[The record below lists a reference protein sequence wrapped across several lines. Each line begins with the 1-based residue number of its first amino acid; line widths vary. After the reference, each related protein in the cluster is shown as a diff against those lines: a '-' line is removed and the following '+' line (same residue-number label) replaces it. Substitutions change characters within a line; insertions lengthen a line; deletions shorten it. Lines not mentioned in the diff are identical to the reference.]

1 MNETGDS
8 TANGSG
14 TVRPI
19 LTGGE
24 QLRLDVGP
32 VRSGGGDKFHPVTPS
47 QAAQLL
53 RPQVESLRISIEA
66 LPDELIGA
74 NCYFQMTLLPNY
86 LAASYFPSQ
95 LLSAA
100 GLVAVGS
107 RPSAEIYTT
116 SQRSESTTSKSL
128 IVTGLPDSIARL
140 EGLVTSSGD
149 GSRSRKAA
157 FEQLREVSEIR
168 LPNVSEIVGS
178 TQRKTEVWEAVLH
191 PRGIDQRGD
200 FLALADGTF
209 EKWAAWVDSLDGEVV
224 AAYRR
229 SEAGLTFVPVR
240 LDPDVAEEASRFNPL
255 RSLRP
260 MPALRPIP
268 RSLLRGQPPRVM
280 PSSNPN
286 PIGQHVIAVFDGGL
300 QDDTELQAVQQ
311 SHLTCEAEDEE
322 GLRHGTAVTAAAVV
336 GMAEPG
342 LHLKRPSSAA
352 HHFRVWPCPD
362 SESDFYAYWVLD
374 QIEEVLRYEHF
385 PIVCLSLGPDVCVED
400 ADEPNRWTSTLDRI
414 AYEDDVLFVAAA
426 GNNGMADHATGLDRV
441 QVPADMAN
449 GISVGACNAAHGA
462 DWSRVAYS
470 AIGPGRTG
478 SRVQPHGV
486 QFGGDLSAGRPFF
499 GVQRDGH
506 LWETEGTSFACP
518 LVVDSLS
525 RLGARLDTVWRSANS
540 LRAFATHFAE
550 CHTTDESQVETGH
563 GRLLLDYE
571 PVLECEPNEVHLL
584 YQDRLN
590 RHDLLS
596 LALPIP
602 ETVESGRVAIRI
614 TLAFASPVEPTQ
626 PLEYTQ
632 ATIVPVFR
640 PHANKFRLTRESS
653 SRIVDIASEQEEA
666 RGLLAAGYQLGG
678 HPASRSLPGTVGPE
692 TELREGG
699 KWETVR
705 RFDMSMM
712 ASSLWYPRL
721 DLSYLARRAG
731 VFEGSAAPLDFTM
744 LVTARASKTISLYS
758 DVEAQFPVLSRLT
771 IDGSARV
778 DALASS

>member
-1 MNETGDS
+1 MNATGDS

-24 QLRLDVGP
+24 QLRLDVEP
-32 VRSGGGDKFHPVTPS
+32 TRSGGSDKFHPFTPG
-47 QAAQLL
+47 QAAQILW
-53 RPQVESLRISIEA
+53 PQVESLRMSLGA
-66 LPDELIGA
+66 LPEELIA
-74 NCYFQMTLLPNY
+74 AHCYFQMTLLPNY

-100 GLVAVGS
+100 GLIAVGS
-107 RPSAEIYTT
+107 RASAGVHRTPKKSEPATT
-116 SQRSESTTSKSL
+116 KSL
-128 IVTGLPDSIARL
+128 IVTGPPDSITSL
-140 EGLVTSSGD
+140 GELVTSSGD
-149 GSRSRKAA
+149 GPRIRKAA
-157 FEQLREVSEIR
+157 FEQLQEISEIR
-168 LPNVSEIVGS
+168 MPHMSELVGP
-178 TQRKTEVWEAVLH
+178 TQRNTGVWEAVLN
-191 PRGIDQRGD
+191 PRGVDQRGD
-200 FLALADGTF
+200 LVALADETF

-240 LDPDVAEEASRFNPL
+240 LDPDAVEEASRFNPL

-260 MPALRPIP
+260 MPALRPYP
-268 RSLLRGQPPRVM
+268 SSLLRGQPPRVM
-280 PSSNPN
+280 PPSNPN
-286 PIGQHVIAVFDGGL
+286 PMGQHVVAVFDGGL
-300 QDDTELQAVQQ
+300 QEGTGLQAVEL
-311 SHLTCEAEDEE
+311 SHLTCEAEAEE
-322 GLRHGTAVTAAAVV
+322 GLRHGTAVTAAAIV

-342 LHLKRPSSAA
+342 SRLRRPSGSA
-352 HHFRVWPCPD
+352 HHFRVWPCPS
-362 SESDFYAYWVLD
+362 SESDFHAYWVLD

-486 QFGGDLSAGRPFF
+486 QFGGDLLAGRPFF

-518 LVVDSLS
+518 LVIDSLS
-525 RLGARLDTVWRSANS
+525 RLGARLDTVWTSANS

-550 CHTTDESQVETGH
+550 CHTTDASQVETGH

-602 ETVESGRVAIRI
+602 ETVESGRVATRI

-653 SRIVDIASEQEEA
+653 SRIVDIAREQEKA
-666 RGLLAAGYQLGG
+666 RNLLADGYQLSG
-678 HPASRSLPGTVGPE
+678 HPTSRPLPGSVGPE

-712 ASSLWYPRL
+712 ASSLWCPRL

-744 LVTARASKTISLYS
+744 LVTVRTSKTISLYS
-758 DVEAQFPVLSRLT
+758 DVEAQFPVLNRLT
-771 IDGSARV
+771 IDGSARI
-778 DALASS
+778 DALAAS